1 MRARAARR
9 ALPILGIGVSVYLRV
24 LRPWQLRWGAT
35 DDEVGR
41 TMPGDEVVTHPT
53 FNATRAVTVQAPP
66 SLIWPW
72 IVQIGFGKAGWY
84 TYDLLDNFGR
94 PSATRII
101 PELQHLQ
108 AGDVVP
114 FYQGIGAPE
123 GVGLTVKAIEPE
135 RWMLW
140 WDDKTQ
146 DTTWAWALDPVDA
159 HRTRLITRVR
169 MRYQWTRPSI
179 LFSLLVEF
187 ADLVM
192 MRKCLLGITQR
203 AESLAATTRDS
214 NRPGPQSVKPT

>member
-1 MRARAARR
+1 MRARGALR
-9 ALPILGIGVSVYLRV
+9 ALPIVGIGVSVYLQV
-24 LRPWQLRWGAT
+24 IRPWQLRWGAT
-35 DDEVGR
+35 DDEVHR
-41 TMPGDEVVTHPT
+41 AMPGDELVTRPT
-53 FNATRAVTVQAPP
+53 FNATRAVTVEAPP

-72 IVQIGFGKAGWY
+72 IVQLGFGKAGWY
-84 TYDLLDNFGR
+84 SYDLLDNFGR

-123 GVGLTVKAIEPE
+123 GVGLKVKAIEPE
-135 RWMLW
+135 QWVLW

-146 DTTWAWALDPVDA
+146 DTTWTWALYPIDQQ
-159 HRTRLITRVR
+159 RTRLITRVR
-169 MRYQWTRPSI
+169 MRDRWTKPTI

-192 MRKCLLGITQR
+192 MRKCLLGIQQR
-203 AESLAATTRDS
+203 AESLAATPRDLAS
-214 NRPGPQSVKPT
+214 AQEK